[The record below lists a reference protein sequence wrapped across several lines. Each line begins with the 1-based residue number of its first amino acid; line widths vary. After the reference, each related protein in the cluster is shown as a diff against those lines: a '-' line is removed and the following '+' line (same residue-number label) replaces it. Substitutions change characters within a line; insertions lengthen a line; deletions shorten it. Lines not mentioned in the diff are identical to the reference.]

1 MTMMVVTMM
10 VVMMMTV
17 MPFESPLPPAPD
29 LARQNLDQNDPRT
42 GQAANDDGDY
52 YEIPHGPMY
61 CCIQYPCF
69 QNFLINVFINSNIF
83 KMF

>member
-1 MTMMVVTMM
+1 MMTMMVVTMM

-17 MPFESPLPPAPD
+17 MPFESPPPD
-29 LARQNLDQNDPRT
+29 LAGQNLDQNDPRSR
-42 GQAANDDGDY
+42 QAANDDGDY

>member
-10 VVMMMTV
+10 VVMMMMTV
-17 MPFESPLPPAPD
+17 MPFERAPPLTWQGRTQIRTI
-29 LARQNLDQNDPRT
+29 LAA